1 MNETEKPVTDKGA
14 QSSKSQLKRI
24 QGLPISKK
32 LELAKVANRE
42 VRAILIKEGNKQV
55 REALLDSA
63 RITVKEIIDIA
74 KSSDLG
80 DVLLHKI
87 VMNKEWL
94 KNYQVRLALVNNPK
108 TPISVAS
115 KLVPTLRDVD
125 LKLLAKNEDVSEE
138 LIVAAEAIIAERVT
152 TESAS
157 ARLTPPE
164 SQVDKTDSKAKSKYQ
179 EIKDLPVPEK
189 VKLAMTGD
197 KEARSILIRDSNKQV
212 QEAVLNSPRITEAEI
227 AAVAN
232 SRNVS
237 DELLRKI
244 TFNREWMKN
253 YQIRLGLVNNPK
265 TPLPVALKII
275 GTLMISD
282 LKRLSKSKGVSNILV
297 TSAQRA
303 LIKKGVK

>member
-1 MNETEKPVTDKGA
+1 MSESEKPNKTEGMTTI
-14 QSSKSQLKRI
+14 QKRLQQI
-24 QGLPISKK
+24 QDMSVPEKIT
-32 LELAKVANRE
+32 LATSGGRE
-42 VRAILIKEGNKQV
+42 VRA
-55 REALLDSA
+55 
-63 RITVKEIIDIA
+63 
-74 KSSDLG
+74 
-80 DVLLHKI
+80 
-87 VMNKEWL
+87 
-94 KNYQVRLALVNNPK
+94 
-108 TPISVAS
+108 
-115 KLVPTLRDVD
+115 
-125 LKLLAKNEDVSEE
+125 
-138 LIVAAEAIIAERVT
+138 
-152 TESAS
+152 
-157 ARLTPPE
+157 
-164 SQVDKTDSKAKSKYQ
+164 
-179 EIKDLPVPEK
+179 
-189 VKLAMTGD
+189 
-197 KEARSILIRDSNKQV
+197 ILIRDSNKQV

-265 TPLPVALKII
+265 TPLPVGLKII